1 MPRRIKRGDAQAVL
15 NAFGTGGRVIL
26 RKRGET
32 AEASPADFFGS
43 HGSIRPFRGSPW
55 DGRHFCAEDWHVILV
70 AFIDGGDSSFGHQ
83 QARAALDP
91 VAISFTLDGA
101 PLDTTRTPIKPFLDP
116 QAFDLERAWYFQEGR
131 IMSPDDLSV
140 GQHELSARFTDPN
153 SGLDESDGIT
163 FFIDAAGTG
172 ACLSD

>member
-55 DGRHFCAEDWHVILV
+55 DGRHFCAEDWHVILI

-83 QARAALDP
+83 QAEAALDP
-91 VAISFTLDGA
+91 VTISFTLDGA
-101 PLDTTRTPIKPFLDP
+101 PLDTTRTPIKPFHDA

-140 GQHELSARFTDPN
+140 GQHELSVRFTDPS
-153 SGLDESDGIT
+153 SGLDETDGIT

>member
-26 RKRGET
+26 RRKGET

-83 QARAALDP
+83 QAKATLDP

-101 PLDTTRTPIKPFLDP
+101 PLETTRTPIKPFHNP
-116 QAFDLERAWYFQEGR
+116 QAFDLERAWYFQEGK

-140 GQHELSARFTDPN
+140 GQHELSARFTDPT
-153 SGLDESDGIT
+153 SGMDESDGIT